1 MAPPRAA
8 LRLVPHPQTVAP
20 AALEGEQT
28 PAATRLPSVWACH
41 RLTAAL
47 AVRAALRALGV
58 TAGMCARWWHESPQ
72 RAAERL
78 RGTRPLCAEH
88 LAALPPRARAAALEA
103 LHLHAVQPQPLPQA
117 A

>member
-1 MAPPRAA
+1 MAPPRACA
-8 LRLVPHPQTVAP
+8 LRLVHALTVAP
-20 AALEGEQT
+20 PELEGEPK
-28 PAATRLPSVWACH
+28 PAPARLPSVWQDRRTSAAGAVA
-41 RLTAAL
+41 AAL
-47 AVRAALRALGV
+47 HALGV
-58 TAGMCARWWHESPQ
+58 SAGMCGRWWHESPQ

-103 LHLHAVQPQPLPQA
+103 LHLHAVQPLPQA

>member
-1 MAPPRAA
+1 MAPPRP
-8 LRLVPHPQTVAP
+8 RLVLVHALALAQPSPTGEP
-20 AALEGEQT
+20 AGTSA
-28 PAATRLPSVWACH
+28 RLPSVWACH

-47 AVRAALRALGV
+47 AVAAALRALGV
-58 TAGMCARWWHESPQ
+58 SSGMCARWWQESPQ

-78 RGTRPLCAEH
+78 RGARPLCAEH

-103 LHLHAVQPQPLPQA
+103 LAQLDHHQPQPMA